1 MKCIRSNGN
10 TCSLKCNKLLPIE
23 RKSGGLKEWIRFRI
37 LNDFVLQ
44 HSDIVLEGD
53 EGKKEER
60 GCCEGGDKEAIWSVD

>member
-1 MKCIRSNGN
+1 M
-10 TCSLKCNKLLPIE
+10 
-23 RKSGGLKEWIRFRI
+23 KEWIRFRT

-53 EGKKEER
+53 EGKKEKR